1 MKIKPADESLKIKTK
16 HASNNIL
23 ACPGVSHETYL
34 FWAAAPTSSGDIAMK
49 YKTTIKALRENATNL
64 RSAGY
69 CDLQYLLTNHNPVA
83 YTSGVYGWNFDVY
96 EVHGLTICT
105 GYRGMPG
112 KRLEGIEE
120 YEVKAAAVWSDY
132 NKSYDERCEA
142 VENLLHEFCKA
153 NGGY

>member
-1 MKIKPADESLKIKTK
+1 
-16 HASNNIL
+16 
-23 ACPGVSHETYL
+23 
-34 FWAAAPTSSGDIAMK
+34 MK
-49 YKTTIKALRENATNL
+49 YKTTAKELRKNAYNL

-69 CDLQYLLTNHNPVA
+69 CDLQNILRAHGANA
-83 YTSGVYGWNFDVY
+83 YTCGVYGWNFDVY
-96 EVHGLTICT
+96 EVYGLTICT

-120 YEVKAAAVWSDY
+120 YETKAAAVWSDY
-132 NKSYDERCEA
+132 NKSYDERREA